1 MSLFLSLPLSISA
14 DDNVPVLPSKA
25 QPLELPHKAGLARHQ
40 GHGDKTVWAECSI
53 ALKAAAN
60 TLITG
65 SLTASTTRHA
75 LLMLL
80 TN

>member
-1 MSLFLSLPLSISA
+1 MSA
-14 DDNVPVLPSKA
+14 EDNIPVFQSKA
-25 QPLELPHKAGLARHQ
+25 ESLELPHKAGLARHQ
-40 GHGDKTVWAECSI
+40 GHGDITVCVECSI

-65 SLTASTTRHA
+65 SLAASTTRHA
-75 LLMLL
+75 LLMPNVELL